1 MCTYTSVSLSFS
13 LAYSFSTSVQTS
25 KGVDEYGGGGLGGQ
39 IGKRLKE
46 QFPMIKNEVFGRVS
60 VEMHLGAA
68 IAAMIHS
75 SNACHLI
82 KDDYTDDAYV

>member
-1 MCTYTSVSLSFS
+1 MSTSLSFP
-13 LAYSFSTSVQTS
+13 LAHSHSASVQTS
-25 KGVDEYGGGGLGGQ
+25 KGFDEYGGGVWGGQ

-68 IAAMIHS
+68 TAAMIHS
-75 SNACHLI
+75 ANACRLV